1 MLYNDL
7 SMKEGNVTFDYS
19 WGYAGQLRSRNNIV
33 SIWFLYQTGLNTSF
47 TAQKIGSLPSG
58 FRPSSAIY
66 TPCVKAASNGITV
79 NGHGYI
85 VFSDNGDILYY
96 GDAVGFQEY
105 IVTSATF
112 IK

>member
-1 MLYNDL
+1 
-7 SMKEGNVTFDYS
+7 MKEGSITFDYN
-19 WGYAGQLRSRNNIV
+19 WGGSIYQLRSRNNIV
-33 SIWFLYQTGLNTSF
+33 SLYFKYQTGLNTSF

-66 TPCVKAASNGITV
+66 TPCVKAASNGITI

-85 VFSDNGDILYY
+85 VFSDNDNGDILYY
-96 GDAVGFQEY
+96 GDAVAFQEY
-105 IVTSATF
+105 IFVSATF